1 MANDQLRWTVR
12 QQKDALAAAMARIE
26 VLTAALSDTSSRVEA
41 ETETEAEADP
51 ESDNEMLAADV

>member
-41 ETETEAEADP
+41 ETEAEADP